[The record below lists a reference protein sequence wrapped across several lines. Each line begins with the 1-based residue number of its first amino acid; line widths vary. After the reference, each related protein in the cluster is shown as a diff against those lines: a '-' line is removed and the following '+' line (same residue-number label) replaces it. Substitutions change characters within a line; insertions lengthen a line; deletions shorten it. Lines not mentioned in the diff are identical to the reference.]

1 VADDVSPRMTNFRGA
16 GSDAGSWM
24 IKPMQ
29 GSTSQP
35 SSGSCVNTSRTVSQS
50 GRESRTSVDE
60 GTSTHVY
67 TTPETASFCK
77 VSPVSVFV
85 AKHVSS
91 RLLVIMQSCVVAR
104 RTWVCRGDKLVNRVA
119 VGRLYACQGERGAKK
134 RAKACGAV
142 QVDPRLRHADEASS
156 VQGPSSEKWTNT
168 HTGVPRGE
176 ISSA

>member
-1 VADDVSPRMTNFRGA
+1 
-16 GSDAGSWM
+16 
-24 IKPMQ
+24 
-29 GSTSQP
+29 
-35 SSGSCVNTSRTVSQS
+35 
-50 GRESRTSVDE
+50 VDE